1 MDIEPP
7 LPEPLTPPSEPRFS
21 TYSREFLDR
30 RRDRGDR
37 GDRHDRPHRAPLG
50 DPRERGSKTLSMVLR
65 HRQLPA
71 MRKDGFIPWE
81 AVLQCDELQGRYCS
95 KDLVEVIEWSHNK
108 DKQRRFEM
116 ALNLDDKGGIW
127 VRATGR
133 HTNGCDASQLPDGV
147 TEATRSESDQN
158 AMEAARRYSG
168 PGSVREHRERGY
180 PRHDF
185 GRGPPRPV
193 ARPLDAA
200 PPKPPV
206 GVPVA
211 PAPNGPTELP
221 TIRKV
226 ISTQLAP
233 PILEEP
239 IREEPVRQGSD
250 QSTCA
255 SITEVEVEPKQKG
268 NKVDRKLAEVQSPA
282 SASSEEPGNEAAE
295 VSKETPKEASSPGG
309 RSGTCSIGED
319 SKGEQSAVPAETKS
333 SLFQW
338 PANVVGIGKAR
349 QCFDGEAWS
358 QEHPDDK
365 NHYITF
371 DEEDLIAR
379 LPHAQ
384 DQAEECKEECLRW
397 AFGLKQGTDVQGWYP
412 QIFVDF
418 DGE

>member
-1 MDIEPP
+1 MKRCQGCAGGNLYAGTLDIHGKPNGKGVLYYLESGECDVGTFSPDMKQTGIGVRFNRERDKAFGLENGRHKGLIP
-7 LPEPLTPPSEPRFS
+7 SAFGYNKTRTEQVKAWYKYRSLANLSMTESCYGVVVRASRPEPLTPPSEPRFS

-239 IREEPVRQGSD
+239 IREEPSD
-250 QSTCA
+250 KDTQS
-255 SITEVEVEPKQKG
+255 
-268 NKVDRKLAEVQSPA
+268 
-282 SASSEEPGNEAAE
+282 
-295 VSKETPKEASSPGG
+295 
-309 RSGTCSIGED
+309 
-319 SKGEQSAVPAETKS
+319 
-333 SLFQW
+333 
-338 PANVVGIGKAR
+338 
-349 QCFDGEAWS
+349 
-358 QEHPDDK
+358 
-365 NHYITF
+365 
-371 DEEDLIAR
+371 
-379 LPHAQ
+379 
-384 DQAEECKEECLRW
+384 
-397 AFGLKQGTDVQGWYP
+397 
-412 QIFVDF
+412 
-418 DGE
+418 